1 MYVNPFW
8 MGVLVT
14 LVIEMA
20 GILITATI
28 SYNKERKK

>member
-14 LVIEMA
+14 ITIELLAIVIA
-20 GILITATI
+20 AIAN
-28 SYNKERKK
+28 YKK